1 MSIITLN
8 DVKNEAM
15 LLSIKDRALLIR
27 DLLESLERE
36 EENIEEAW
44 IVEAE
49 KRYAGYQQ
57 GTAKTHSAV
66 EVFARIKSHLK

>member
-15 LLSIKDRALLIR
+15 LLSIKDRAMLIR

-49 KRYAGYQQ
+49 KRYTGYQQ
-57 GTAKTHSAV
+57 GTAKTRSAA
-66 EVFARIKSHLK
+66 EVFARIESHLK